1 MIKITFPYK
10 FLLLL
15 LYFVGVGYITNPI
28 EVQHRYCYYHR
39 IKDLLDKKEGPLRGD
54 LIEGNQQ

>member
-1 MIKITFPYK
+1 MKN
-10 FLLLL
+10 
-15 LYFVGVGYITNPI
+15 GVAEGVASNSHDTIAEVCYITNPI